1 VERRANRSSKKSGF
15 IVGQC
20 INGKL
25 MCRNMDI
32 NYYHKQHDKIKQ
44 QFRHDIIM
52 RKLKE
57 KEDKEFKNMFIKI
70 FLIIVVALLL
80 LTLIAR

>member
-1 VERRANRSSKKSGF
+1 
-15 IVGQC
+15 
-20 INGKL
+20 

-57 KEDKEFKNMFIKI
+57 KEDREYKNMFIK
-70 FLIIVVALLL
+70 LLL
-80 LTLIAR
+80 IFVIAILLITLIAR

>member
-1 VERRANRSSKKSGF
+1 
-15 IVGQC
+15 
-20 INGKL
+20 
-25 MCRNMDI
+25 MDI

-57 KEDKEFKNMFIKI
+57 KEDREYKNMFIK
-70 FLIIVVALLL
+70 LLL
-80 LTLIAR
+80 IFIIAVLLITLIAR

>member
-1 VERRANRSSKKSGF
+1 
-15 IVGQC
+15 
-20 INGKL
+20 
-25 MCRNMDI
+25 MDI

-57 KEDKEFKNMFIKI
+57 KEDKEFRSLFIKI
-70 FLIIVVALLL
+70 LLIIVIAILLM
-80 LTLIAR
+80 TLIAK